1 MKYILKNDMTLRITM
16 LMVIFLMALGGCTD
30 FLEEVPTNQLTTS
43 ADLTSI
49 EYKEPFTVGPY
60 RRLQNW
66 TSGAGDWGNNL
77 PSTLEYPTGGA
88 YTDEPHVLF
97 DKFRTNQVTGSLL
110 DDFNNQWFYWY
121 SGVQDCNLSIKQL
134 PLINMSE
141 TELNKAL
148 GEVRALRAFYYFCI
162 VRYWG
167 DAVLVTEPVTD
178 VWATEMPRTSL
189 KTIYDEIIIPDLEFA
204 VANLPAGRSTNGR
217 VTKDVAR
224 AILADVYMTVAGYP
238 YQEVATDPTKDWCG
252 TAAWSAHAYP
262 VASGLEFLKKAQTQ
276 LEALYNNEYTLGTY
290 DDLRDPAMNNKG
302 EAIFQVQYN
311 ATLGGNGVIQPSLPL
326 LSGISPK
333 EENGTFTPWVGYYNS
348 YSDEDL
354 RKQERQFFFTWD
366 TKYNNVE
373 DTVRFDVPYLYKQY
387 VPSAVKGT
395 DGSGLNWSHYR
406 YGEILLMLTEV
417 NWALKQ
423 LGQSVSDDDIV
434 KGINEVRARALLA
447 PYTASEVG
455 LKEILAER
463 AWELIFENKMIWD
476 QRRTRRC
483 VVYGNGEISDIQNFV
498 GHQPAIFNFAFAPM
512 HLLSPIP
519 SNEISRNR
527 LMQQNSGYLPYKIK
541 YCILKLFNK
550 KI

>member
-1 MKYILKNDMTLRITM
+1 MTLRITM

-121 SGVQDCNLSIKQL
+121 SGVQDCNLSIQQL

-141 TELNKAL
+141 AELNKAL

-189 KTIYDEIIIPDLEFA
+189 KKIYDEIIIPDLEFA

-238 YQEVATDPTKDWCG
+238 YQEVATDPDKDWCG
-252 TAAWSAHAYP
+252 TASWSANAYP

-276 LEALYNNEYTLGTY
+276 LEALYNNVYTLGTY

-348 YSDEDL
+348 YSDDDL

-366 TKYNNVE
+366 TKFNNVE
-373 DTVRFDVPYLYKQY
+373 DTVRFDVPYLFKQY
-387 VPSAVKGT
+387 VASAVKGT

-527 LMQQNSGYLPYKIK
+527 LMQQNSGYLPVQD
-541 YCILKLFNK
+541 
-550 KI
+550 

>member
-1 MKYILKNDMTLRITM
+1 MKYKFKNDITLRITM
-16 LMVIFLMALGGCTD
+16 LMVIFLMALGGCTE
-30 FLEEVPTNQLTTS
+30 FLNEVPTNQLTTS

-49 EYKEPFTVGPY
+49 EYKEPFTIGPY

-148 GEVRALRAFYYFCI
+148 GEVRALRALYYFCI

-224 AILADVYMTVAGYP
+224 AILADVYMTVAAYP

-406 YGEILLMLTEV
+406 YGDILLMLTEV

-423 LGQSVSDDDIV
+423 LGQAVSDDDIV
-434 KGINEVRARALLA
+434 K
-447 PYTASEVG
+447 
-455 LKEILAER
+455 
-463 AWELIFENKMIWD
+463 
-476 QRRTRRC
+476 
-483 VVYGNGEISDIQNFV
+483 
-498 GHQPAIFNFAFAPM
+498 
-512 HLLSPIP
+512 
-519 SNEISRNR
+519 
-527 LMQQNSGYLPYKIK
+527 
-541 YCILKLFNK
+541 
-550 KI
+550 

>member
-1 MKYILKNDMTLRITM
+1 MKYKFKNDITLRITM
-16 LMVIFLMALGGCTD
+16 LMVIFLMALGGCTE
-30 FLEEVPTNQLTTS
+30 FLNEVPTNQLTTS

-121 SGVQDCNLSIKQL
+121 SGVQDCNLSIQQL

-141 TELNKAL
+141 AELNKAL

-224 AILADVYMTVAGYP
+224 AILADVYMTVAAYP
-238 YQEVATDPTKDWCG
+238 YQEVATDPDKDWCG
-252 TAAWSAHAYP
+252 TASWSANAYP

-348 YSDEDL
+348 YSDDDL

-366 TKYNNVE
+366 TKFNNVE
-373 DTVRFDVPYLYKQY
+373 DTVRFDVPYLFKQY
-387 VPSAVKGT
+387 VASAVKGT

-483 VVYGNGEISDIQNFV
+483 VVYGDGEITGIQNFV

-527 LMQQNSGYLPYKIK
+527 LMQQNSGYLPVQD
-541 YCILKLFNK
+541 
-550 KI
+550 

>member
-1 MKYILKNDMTLRITM
+1 MKYKFKNDITLRITM
-16 LMVIFLMALGGCTD
+16 LMVIFLMALGGCTE
-30 FLEEVPTNQLTTS
+30 FLNEVPTNQLTTS

-49 EYKEPFTVGPY
+49 EYKEPFTIGPY

-148 GEVRALRAFYYFCI
+148 GEVRTLRAFYYFCI

-224 AILADVYMTVAGYP
+224 AILADVYMTVAAYP

-406 YGEILLMLTEV
+406 YGDILLMLTEV

-423 LGQSVSDDDIV
+423 LGQAVSDDDIV

-483 VVYGNGEISDIQNFV
+483 VVYGDGEITGIQNFV

-527 LMQQNSGYLPYKIK
+527 FAQQNSGYLPVQD
-541 YCILKLFNK
+541 
-550 KI
+550 